1 MVRKEKEVTWRSL
14 KKGQTIKGY
23 KRGSTRSFF
32 TAVVESA
39 NASAVTYLKWGSERE
54 QISSEETMFTVVMTD
69 EEFEAMYASE
79 AVEVMKALSNRLAE
93 YEIGCHEMYNAWIR
107 YNPYEMAAECKERKM
122 KLIGVCEEIIPKR
135 NMFNHNFI
143 LDIGIC
149 AEEKDGSRIW
159 CHASKEYLNR
169 MFEDYGHLTKKET
182 SHG

>member
-23 KRGSTRSFF
+23 KRGFSRSYF

-39 NASAVTYLKWGSERE
+39 NAAFVTVLMWGKDRE
-54 QISSEETMFTVVMTD
+54 QISSGGTMFKVEMTD
-69 EEFEAMYASE
+69 DEFEAMYASE
-79 AVEVMKALSNRLAE
+79 AVDVMKALSNRLSE

-107 YNPYEMAAECKERKM
+107 YNPYEMAAECRGKL

-135 NMFNHNFI
+135 NMFDHNFI

-149 AEEKDGSRIW
+149 AEDADGDRIW

-169 MFEDYGHLTKKET
+169 MFEEYGHLVKKEDG
-182 SHG
+182 HG